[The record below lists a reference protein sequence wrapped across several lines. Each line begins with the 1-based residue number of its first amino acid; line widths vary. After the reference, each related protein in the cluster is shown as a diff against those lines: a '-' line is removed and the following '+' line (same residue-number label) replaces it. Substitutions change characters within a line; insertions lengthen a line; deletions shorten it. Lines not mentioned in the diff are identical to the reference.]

1 MKIRLQ
7 KQGTIHTFRT
17 KTYNFYQI
25 RITTDEML
33 GDIHICSY
41 CKREIL
47 AKYTKKQHVFSLGPI
62 LNIKY
67 TI

>member
-33 GDIHICSY
+33 GDIHLFLLQ
-41 CKREIL
+41 K
-47 AKYTKKQHVFSLGPI
+47 G
-62 LNIKY
+62 NIG
-67 TI
+67 